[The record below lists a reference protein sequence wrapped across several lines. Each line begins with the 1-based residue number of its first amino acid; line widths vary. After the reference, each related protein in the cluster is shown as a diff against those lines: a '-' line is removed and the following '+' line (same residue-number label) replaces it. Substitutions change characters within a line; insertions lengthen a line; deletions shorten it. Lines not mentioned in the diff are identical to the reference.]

1 MELEGQSCSSSW
13 TNCEDCSSTG
23 DYCGT
28 PSGARGESTP
38 PSTDCAVS
46 NCAVVCGMESC
57 PATSTA
63 AAGTVTGTGT
73 APAGFPQDAC
83 TTNCA
88 AQPTTCGAAEQMMAH
103 FGCANACSNRFKNNV
118 RKYLECGDTT
128 AQPTTTGTGTGTG
141 TGTDTGTTAGSS
153 VQCTS
158 QCAPRVRGRRGLRL

>member
-1 MELEGQSCSSSW
+1 MPRKVFVHMCWERLSEPRVTHTKHHTMGRPCTATGRQSLS
-13 TNCEDCSSTG
+13 
-23 DYCGT
+23 
-28 PSGARGESTP
+28 A
-38 PSTDCAVS
+38 AKV
-46 NCAVVCGMESC
+46 
-57 PATSTA
+57 A
-63 AAGTVTGTGT
+63 AAVLLAAVAAT
-73 APAGFPQDAC
+73 AGFPQHAC
-83 TTNCA
+83 TKNCA